1 MPDDVLLNKSDIIER
16 CLKRIR
22 EMYGNDVEDFESDF
36 MLQDAVIL
44 NLQRACQAAIDAA
57 MHIVRVRGLGLPQ
70 ESRDSFRILEE
81 AGVIRHDVSEK
92 MQAMT
97 GFRNIA
103 VHDYQNLN
111 LEIVES
117 IIKNNLDDFRE
128 LIKDLL
134 KSSDKNI

>member
-22 EMYGNDVEDFESDF
+22 EMYGNDEEDYESDF

-70 ESRDSFRILEE
+70 ESRDE
-81 AGVIRHDVSEK
+81 AYL
-92 MQAMT
+92 T
-97 GFRNIA
+97 
-103 VHDYQNLN
+103 
-111 LEIVES
+111 
-117 IIKNNLDDFRE
+117 
-128 LIKDLL
+128 
-134 KSSDKNI
+134 